1 MHDQQLLHNNTIL
14 RCLQG
19 QRYDSPCEAKIVIS
33 STTTFLFISN
43 PHTAGHHSR
52 EKDNAVYLSYEE
64 KSFVKKAVK
73 N

>member
-1 MHDQQLLHNNTIL
+1 MGKTFLEVGKKKLFMTGSGL
-14 RCLQG
+14 CLDG
-19 QRYDSPCEAKIVIS
+19 QAKIVIS

-43 PHTAGHHSR
+43 PHTAGHHSK